1 MSILESIEGARKRD
15 VHKSASAVAWE
26 TLSQEERDAVIA
38 ALKSREVGAG
48 KMSNV
53 LKRNGAK
60 ISKCFLEKIVDEA

>member
-15 VHKSASAVAWE
+15 VHKSASAVVWE

-38 ALKSREVGAG
+38 ALKSREVGSA
-48 KMSNV
+48 KMSDV

-60 ISKCFLEKIVDEA
+60 ISKYFLDKIVDEA